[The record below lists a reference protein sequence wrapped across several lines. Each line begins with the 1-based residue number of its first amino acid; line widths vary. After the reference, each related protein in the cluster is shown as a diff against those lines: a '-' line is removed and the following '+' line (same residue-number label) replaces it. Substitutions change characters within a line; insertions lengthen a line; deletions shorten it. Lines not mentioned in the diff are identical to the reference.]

1 MRANNRNA
9 LRARDRRQRAHRL
22 AFDQPSGVAV
32 ERDVL
37 DPQHRLC
44 RLLRHQQIEGKR
56 GKRPRRHD
64 QEMPLVLDQRFDG
77 TDERDIKLV
86 RESEVEQ
93 HRLAGGLLQ
102 LVEIE
107 AAAECG
113 DLLREVLGT
122 DRNRAPVEAIARQ
135 REDVALLVSGQE
147 EDQRLIGAE
156 QLLHFL
162 GLERLRARERRI
174 LGELP
179 FEPRRVG
186 VELALGLGKLP
197 PQCADR
203 AGVLLALRC

>member
-1 MRANNRNA
+1 M
-9 LRARDRRQRAHRL
+9 
-22 AFDQPSGVAV
+22 
-32 ERDVL
+32 ER
-37 DPQHRLC
+37 
-44 RLLRHQQIEGKR
+44 KR
-56 GKRPRRHD
+56 GERARRHD
-64 QEMPLVLDQRFDG
+64 QEMPLVLDQLLDG

-107 AAAECG
+107 AATECG

-122 DRNRAPVEAIARQ
+122 DPNRAPVEAIARQ
-135 REDVALLVSGQE
+135 REDVALLLAGE
-147 EDQRLIGAE
+147 PEDERLIGAE

-162 GLERLRARERRI
+162 RLERLRARQRRI

-186 VELALGLGKLP
+186 GQLALGRSKLSA
-197 PQCADR
+197 QCADR
-203 AGVLLALRC
+203 GGVLLALRF